1 MSAQYILL
9 CFLAYTVLLFVIMWF
24 TTRKSNNEAFFIG
37 NRSSIWYVV
46 AYGMIGA
53 SLSGVTFI
61 SVPGWVGDTKFSYM
75 MMVFGFFVGYLFITT
90 VLMPVYYKL
99 KLTSIY
105 TYLDKRLGRS
115 SYKTG
120 ALFFLISRIIGASF
134 RMFIVVNV
142 LQIFVFDSWGI
153 PFWATVTIFMIII
166 ILYTL
171 KGGIKT
177 IVWTDSLQT
186 TFMLIAVVLSII
198 LIGREMNMN
207 FSDLVSSVSDK
218 GYSKIFFSDWNDKRF
233 FLKQFLSGVFI
244 SIVMTGLDQDMMQKN
259 LSCRNINDAKKNM
272 FWFSIVL
279 IIINFIFLFLG
290 AVLFIFAKQKGIEIP
305 LKTDNLFP
313 IIVLKY
319 LGPFAGVVFIIGL
332 ISAAYSSADS
342 ALTAL
347 TTSFCIDFLGFKE
360 KKYLT
365 EKNKEKTRYIVHL
378 CFAALLLLVIT
389 GFEKIN
395 NKAVI
400 DELYTVAGYTYGPLL
415 GLFSFGLFTKFNVK
429 DKFVPVV
436 CILSPVICY
445 FLNVN
450 SENLFNGYKFGFELL
465 ILNGIITFLGLFLF
479 RKKNKLL

>member
-1 MSAQYILL
+1 
-9 CFLAYTVLLFVIMWF
+9 MWF

>member
-1 MSAQYILL
+1 
-9 CFLAYTVLLFVIMWF
+9 
-24 TTRKSNNEAFFIG
+24 
-37 NRSSIWYVV
+37 
-46 AYGMIGA
+46 
-53 SLSGVTFI
+53 
-61 SVPGWVGDTKFSYM
+61 
-75 MMVFGFFVGYLFITT
+75 
-90 VLMPVYYKL
+90 
-99 KLTSIY
+99 
-105 TYLDKRLGRS
+105 
-115 SYKTG
+115 
-120 ALFFLISRIIGASF
+120 
-134 RMFIVVNV
+134 
-142 LQIFVFDSWGI
+142 
-153 PFWATVTIFMIII
+153 
-166 ILYTL
+166 
-171 KGGIKT
+171 
-177 IVWTDSLQT
+177 
-186 TFMLIAVVLSII
+186 
-198 LIGREMNMN
+198 
-207 FSDLVSSVSDK
+207 
-218 GYSKIFFSDWNDKRF
+218 
-233 FLKQFLSGVFI
+233 
-244 SIVMTGLDQDMMQKN
+244 
-259 LSCRNINDAKKNM
+259 
-272 FWFSIVL
+272 VL